1 MFPPPSHF
9 NAHLAQPYPMPLT
22 YIAQEGPAR
31 EEEEEMLFLL
41 LLFQEFQ
48 APHREAREHEVKA
61 HLLLRFLSN

>member
-1 MFPPPSHF
+1 
-9 NAHLAQPYPMPLT
+9 MPLT

-41 LLFQEFQ
+41 FLFQESQ
-48 APHREAREHEVKA
+48 APHREASEHEVKA